1 MYDTEHMWDE
11 EDHGP
16 SKSQKK
22 RESAALQKMGEELAE
37 LDASQLRQME
47 MPSELL
53 YALLDVQEM
62 HQHGARKRQF
72 KFIGKLLRGL
82 DPDGLQ
88 ETLDTLHER
97 KRETDL
103 TFHLTER
110 WRDRLIDEG
119 DTALALLMQDYP
131 QADAHQLRQLIR
143 NTQRE
148 RRQNKPPKS
157 SRQLFRLLRDLL
169 A

>member
-11 EDHGP
+11 VDHGP

-22 RESAALQKMGEELAE
+22 RESAALQKLGEELAE
-37 LDASQLRQME
+37 LDANQLRKME
-47 MPSELL
+47 MPAELL
-53 YALLDVQEM
+53 QALLEAQEM
-62 HQHGARKRQF
+62 RQHGARKRQF

-82 DPDGLQ
+82 DPAGLQ
-88 ETLDTLHER
+88 ETLETLREK

-103 TFHLTER
+103 TFHRVER

-119 DTALALLMQDYP
+119 DTALAELMQDYP

-143 NTQRE
+143 NAQQE
-148 RRQNKPPKS
+148 HLQNKPPKS
-157 SRQLFRLLRDLL
+157 SRQIFRLLRDLL